1 MDPPQRPR
9 NAQQKI
15 SSAEWDSHFQTIRK
29 LFLTDG
35 YTLSDVRSIMERDYK
50 FHATVAQYKK
60 KTKAWK
66 IEKNLPQR
74 KIIPMIRKQDR
85 RLAEGKPTTFFFQ
98 GQPVSSEKL
107 ERARKRFEKETAAEL
122 HPDSPIPGKCACA
135 ITSRFCRVITE
146 SISGFLQLHRQ
157 MWSAIHHAPLL
168 LNLILVHRGLSM
180 HLSV

>member
-1 MDPPQRPR
+1 MDTPQHPR

-85 RLAEGKPTTFFFQ
+85 RLAEGKSTTFFFQ
-98 GQPVSSEKL
+98 GQPVSNEKL

-122 HPDSPIPGKCACA
+122 HPDSPVPGNY
-135 ITSRFCRVITE
+135 TVRCRVLYTTLPCFRTRDWSNGYWRSPIIN
-146 SISGFLQLHRQ
+146 IS
-157 MWSAIHHAPLL
+157 
-168 LNLILVHRGLSM
+168 NK
-180 HLSV
+180 